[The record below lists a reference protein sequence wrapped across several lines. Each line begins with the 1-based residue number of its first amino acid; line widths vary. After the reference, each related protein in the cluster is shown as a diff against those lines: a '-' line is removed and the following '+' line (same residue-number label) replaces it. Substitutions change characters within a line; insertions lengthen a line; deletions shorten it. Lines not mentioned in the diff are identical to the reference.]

1 MRISIY
7 LSTIC
12 VLGVDQT
19 FSLFKKSSI
28 DKVGARQFGQ
38 RINREAD
45 DFGLKDT
52 VLIQRYDNLVAIA
65 DYQMQL
71 RINVECL
78 CKILSEGISGMP
90 AYLPIIKGKPVEL
103 PELLRQPP
111 AVTPLC
117 QHP

>member
-1 MRISIY
+1 MRISIRY

-78 CKILSEGISGMP
+78 CKILNRWNQWNARIS
-90 AYLPIIKGKPVEL
+90 
-103 PELLRQPP
+103 
-111 AVTPLC
+111 AVI
-117 QHP
+117 HH